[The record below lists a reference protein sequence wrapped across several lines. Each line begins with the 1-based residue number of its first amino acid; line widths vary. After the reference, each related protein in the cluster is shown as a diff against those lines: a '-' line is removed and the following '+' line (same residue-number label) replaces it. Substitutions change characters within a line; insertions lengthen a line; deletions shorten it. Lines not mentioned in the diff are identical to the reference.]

1 MALCD
6 KRRTFVAVTLRQ
18 QTMKKAL
25 TITLCG
31 TLALSGCGSYAGE
44 GAFMGSQI
52 GSVLGSAIGG
62 INGGPRGADIGT
74 IVGMAGG
81 AVAGAAIG
89 SAADRA
95 QQDRY
100 ERYQRDREAE
110 YSPRGQRGQR
120 GYSQQPGGERAA
132 DAGSGFDP
140 TNSGDDRI
148 DFDGGA
154 AGEYPDGNDTFS
166 TVKAEEVT
174 PRELTVGQLSNIKG
188 DYKFRFNALVEVC
201 NATFV
206 DRSGDGVLAAGEESQ
221 VSFDIM
227 NRSGRPIYGL
237 TPTVLETTGNR
248 HVHISPSVRVESIAP
263 GQGVRYTA
271 TVYGD
276 RRLKD
281 GEITLH
287 VAVVQGDNE
296 ITSQMKEFNVP
307 TKRK

>member
-1 MALCD
+1 M
-6 KRRTFVAVTLRQ
+6 KR
-18 QTMKKAL
+18 AL
-25 TITLCG
+25 TISLCG
-31 TLALSGCGSYAGE
+31 ALLLSSCGSYTGE

-52 GSVLGSAIGG
+52 GSILGSAIGG

-95 QQDRY
+95 QQEKY
-100 ERYQRDREAE
+100 ERYQREREAGYGQRSQRRQSAYSQRADRE
-110 YSPRGQRGQR
+110 
-120 GYSQQPGGERAA
+120 RAVEA
-132 DAGSGFDP
+132 DSGFDP

-154 AGEYPDGNDTFS
+154 VGEYPAGDGGFS

-174 PRELTVGQLSNIKG
+174 PREMTVEQLGNIKS
-188 DYKFRFNALVEVC
+188 DYKFRLNALVEVR

-206 DRSGDGVLAAGEESQ
+206 DRSGDGILTAGEECQ
-221 VSFDIM
+221 VAFDIM
-227 NRSGRPIYGL
+227 NRSNRPIYGL
-237 TPTVLETTGNR
+237 TPTVLETTGNK
-248 HVHISPSVRVESIAP
+248 HVHISPSVRVESIAA

-276 RRLKD
+276 KRLKD

-296 ITSQMKEFNVP
+296 ITSQIKEFNVP